1 MPGKRLLRH
10 QPGSPFDEVCMSKTY
25 EQKSYLKNNNFWLFG
40 FFFFFYFFIMASYYP
55 FFPLWLHDINH
66 LSKTDTGIV
75 FGSISLFAL
84 AFQPVMG
91 PLSDKL
97 GLRKGLMWIIIGLL
111 VLFAPFFIFVF
122 SPLLKFNIFSG
133 AIVGGCYLGFVFTGG
148 SHAIEAYIE
157 KVSRHS
163 NFEYGRTRMFGCI
176 GWAVCTSVVGVLYT
190 INNELIFWMASGC
203 ALILAVLLFFS
214 RPDQHSTAYVVDR
227 LGANKAPFTLRNA
240 LELLR
245 KKELWFF
252 ILYIVGVACIYDVFD
267 QQFANFFTSF
277 FATKQ
282 QGTEIFGFVTTGGEL
297 LNAAVMFFAPVIIS
311 RIGSKNALLLAGT
324 IMSVRILGSAFA
336 TTATE
341 VVFLKILHMFEV
353 PFLLVG
359 SFKYITRIFEVRFS
373 ATVYLI
379 GFCFSKQLSMIFMSV
394 FAGRMYDHMG
404 YQNTYLV
411 LGAIVLSFTLISAFT
426 LSGRSAVSPPS
437 VLPAADNTAAGA
449 AAKVKP

>member
-1 MPGKRLLRH
+1 
-10 QPGSPFDEVCMSKTY
+10 MSKTY
-25 EQKSYLKNNNFWLFG
+25 EEKSYLKNNNFWLFG

-55 FFPLWLHDINH
+55 FFPIWLHDINN

-97 GLRKGLMWIIIGLL
+97 GLRKVLMWIIVGLL

-122 SPLLKFNIFSG
+122 SPLLKFNIFLG
-133 AIVGGCYLGFVFTGG
+133 AVVGGCYLGFVFTGG

-176 GWAVCTSVVGVLYT
+176 GWALCASVVGMLYT

-214 RPDQHSTAYVVDR
+214 RPDQHSTAYVVDK
-227 LGANKAPFTLRNA
+227 LGANKAPFNLKNA

-245 KKELWFF
+245 KKDLWFF
-252 ILYIVGVACIYDVFD
+252 ILYIVGVPCIYDVFD

-297 LNAAVMFFAPVIIS
+297 LNATVMFFAPVIIS

-324 IMSVRILGSAFA
+324 IMSVRIIGSAFA

-359 SFKYITRIFEVRFS
+359 SFKYITQIFEVRFS

-404 YQNTYLV
+404 YQDTYLV

-426 LSGRSAVSPPS
+426 LSGRSAVSNLSSPPGEDHTAH
-437 VLPAADNTAAGA
+437 VAAE
-449 AAKVKP
+449 KVKP